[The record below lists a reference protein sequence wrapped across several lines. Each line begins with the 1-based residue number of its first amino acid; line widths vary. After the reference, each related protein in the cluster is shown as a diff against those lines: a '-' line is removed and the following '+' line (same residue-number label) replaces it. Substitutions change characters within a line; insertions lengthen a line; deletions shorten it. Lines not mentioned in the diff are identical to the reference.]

1 MFREHPDGL
10 IYINNKCLK
19 LEDFL
24 SFEPSYQSVG
34 CREYKPGE
42 HHRIFCN
49 GSQTGGEMPWTEGDQ
64 YLAKEAEYTM
74 ALMPLEPLQKIN
86 ISKLEIVSRLEG
98 IGKLNDALALLN
110 ADPIRLAKWNAAVE
124 IAISDIDVRSMLNSI
139 SVNPD
144 EILY

>member
-24 SFEPSYQSVG
+24 SFEPAYQSVK

-42 HHRIFCN
+42 YHRIFRD
-49 GSQTGGEMPWTEGDQ
+49 GKQTGGEMPWTEGDQ
-64 YLAKEAEYTM
+64 YLAREAEYTVIVPSTEI
-74 ALMPLEPLQKIN
+74 LPKTSIN
-86 ISKLEIVSRLEG
+86 KLEIVFRLENT
-98 IGKLNDALALLN
+98 GKLNDALALLN
-110 ADPIRLAKWNAAVE
+110 ADPIKLAKWNAAVE